1 MGKVKPIAVG
11 RPRLI
16 GNELRRMLFA
26 LHHEEGYTVTQV
38 CELNKYLLK
47 RNTVYRLFAE
57 FSWNLDW
64 RLEPPIQKDRCCSAR
79 DALMTALR
87 TIVDERESE

>member
-26 LHHEEGYTVTQV
+26 LHHEEGYTLTQV
-38 CELNKYLLK
+38 CELNKYLFK
-47 RNTVYRLFAE
+47 RSTVYRLFAE

-79 DALMTALR
+79 DALLTALR

>member
-1 MGKVKPIAVG
+1 MGKVKPVAVG

-26 LHHEEGYTVTQV
+26 LHHEEGYTLTQV
-38 CELNKYLLK
+38 CELNKYLFK
-47 RNTVYRLFAE
+47 RSTVYRLFAE

-64 RLEPPIQKDRCCSAR
+64 RLEPPIQKERCYSAR
-79 DALMTALR
+79 DALLTALR